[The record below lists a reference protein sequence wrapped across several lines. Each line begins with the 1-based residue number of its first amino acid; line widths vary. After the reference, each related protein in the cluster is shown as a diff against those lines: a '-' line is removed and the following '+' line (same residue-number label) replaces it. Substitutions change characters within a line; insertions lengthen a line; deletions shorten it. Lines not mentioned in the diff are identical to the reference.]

1 MGIIKKILTLLWKCW
16 FLLLSTVLVLTIG
29 VFWTFPL
36 AFSNK
41 TFPLAYKGIRLW
53 ATLVFFGSGFR
64 LQLCRKQILDRN
76 QAYVFISNHYSILDI
91 MVMAII
97 HKNHPVVFVGKE
109 GLARLPIF
117 GIIYKKICI
126 VVNRSDKRSRT
137 RVFNLAKQ
145 KIILGQSIVIF
156 PEGGIPDDER
166 IILDKFKDGA
176 VSIAIAT
183 KVPIAVYAIKGL
195 KEMFPWSWTRGY
207 PGKVKVNLIEIVR
220 TENLTLG
227 DKNQIKDEIY
237 KKLYTELLQP

>member
-1 MGIIKKILTLLWKCW
+1 
-16 FLLLSTVLVLTIG
+16 
-29 VFWTFPL
+29 
-36 AFSNK
+36 
-41 TFPLAYKGIRLW
+41 
-53 ATLVFFGSGFR
+53 
-64 LQLCRKQILDRN
+64 
-76 QAYVFISNHYSILDI
+76 
-91 MVMAII
+91 MAII

-109 GLARLPIF
+109 ELARLPIF

-156 PEGGIPDDER
+156 PEGGIPDDES
-166 IILDKFKDGA
+166 IVLDKFKDGA

-227 DKNQIKDEIY
+227 DKDQIKDEIY